1 LFLRIYSDIFMFY
14 DLFKSR
20 TMHYLKGKSS
30 RKECFLAIFNPLIEC
45 LDFKEIVEDKENF
58 PSLTIR

>member
-1 LFLRIYSDIFMFY
+1 MFY